1 MCLGLGVRLATFLVA
16 LFFVEVAGCA
26 AWEGL
31 MVMVLKLFL
40 LNYTPIGIF
49 AFFGDIAIGVV
60 FDIFSVFHAVTI
72 GAVNT

>member
-1 MCLGLGVRLATFLVA
+1 VRLALFFGVI
-16 LFFVEVAGCA
+16 FFVEDAVCA
-26 AWEGL
+26 AWEGF

-40 LNYTPIGIF
+40 FNYAPVGIF
-49 AFFGDIAIGVV
+49 AFFCDIAIGVV